1 METREDPT
9 AEATGMVETNELPG
23 PVPTDGGAP
32 GVDDTAIEIPAE
44 LNLLPLREHVL
55 FPAVVAP
62 LTVQREALVKLV
74 NDAAVGNNRIVG
86 VVTQRDPSTEQPGP
100 DDIYPIGTAA
110 AIRMMVNMPDGA
122 RLIVQGLRRIRIE
135 EVLQTEPYMR
145 ARITPIEDTAEY
157 TPEQAVEVQAMARNL
172 GAAFQKVVQMSPNL
186 P

>member
-9 AEATGMVETNELPG
+9 AETAGMVETKE
-23 PVPTDGGAP
+23 VPEQTPADGGAP
-32 GVDDTAIEIPAE
+32 GMDDTAIEIPAE

-74 NDAAVGNNRIVG
+74 NDAAVGNNRIIG

-100 DDIYPIGTAA
+100 DEIYHIGTAA

-122 RLIVQGLRRIRIE
+122 RLIVQGLKRIRIE
-135 EVLQTEPYMR
+135 EV
-145 ARITPIEDTAEY
+145 I
-157 TPEQAVEVQAMARNL
+157 
-172 GAAFQKVVQMSPNL
+172 
-186 P
+186 